1 MQATASGNSSQ
12 ASGFRANASGAYSQ
26 AIGSNAN
33 AAFLI
38 PLPSVLVRNPQQN
51 AESLLGL
58 IPVVIKHVA

>member
-1 MQATASGNSSQ
+1 
-12 ASGFRANASGAYSQ
+12 NASGAYSQ